1 MNDILENVIIHFY
14 DDEVEFNKLNND
26 SKCKIFDVFFERET
40 GISLLEKYGFIK
52 AVKKYNFLKEI

>member
-14 DDEVEFNKLNND
+14 DDEVEFNKLRND